1 MAATIAKKALRARM
15 KSVVSNMT
23 KESKAA
29 QSAAVTAKLLQL
41 PCYQTARSVA
51 IFLSMDDEVDTMG
64 ILDDILQSGK
74 KCYIP
79 K

>member
-1 MAATIAKKALRARM
+1 MAATLAKKALRARM

-51 IFLSMDDEVDTMG
+51 IFLSMNDEVDAMD